1 MGLGWVSLCGG
12 DECGASSS
20 QGEST
25 LPRSVLGRIHRRSGL
40 RPRGL
45 GSMCRSIPLSANTHD
60 NTVGY
65 GDARQGDPQH
75 GTRPSSVYNDCEA
88 VGFTSSLKV
97 QSSPMKYSDAPL
109 RVFRVLAMGLRV
121 LQDMSRRQKGG
132 CFCPLVWMFRVGWP
146 AFHKH

>member
-1 MGLGWVSLCGG
+1 
-12 DECGASSS
+12 
-20 QGEST
+20 
-25 LPRSVLGRIHRRSGL
+25 
-40 RPRGL
+40 
-45 GSMCRSIPLSANTHD
+45 MCRSIPLSANTHD

-109 RVFRVLAMGLRV
+109 RVFRVLSLWV
-121 LQDMSRRQKGG
+121 CEFSRTCHGG
-132 CFCPLVWMFRVGWP
+132 RRGG
-146 AFHKH
+146 AFAR

>member
-1 MGLGWVSLCGG
+1 
-12 DECGASSS
+12 
-20 QGEST
+20 
-25 LPRSVLGRIHRRSGL
+25 
-40 RPRGL
+40 
-45 GSMCRSIPLSANTHD
+45 MCRFIPLSANTHD

-109 RVFRVLAMGLRV
+109 RVFRVLRHGFASSPGQVTAAEGGV
-121 LQDMSRRQKGG
+121 L
-132 CFCPLVWMFRVGWP
+132 LP
-146 AFHKH
+146 ASVDV